1 MDPTE
6 IDTKRIDDLVKEYNK
21 ELKIKGST
29 RIQSLK
35 EEIDQLKLI
44 NPANGEYFVQK
55 YSRLFSKPLPVPAAA
70 APKSRILGALAPP
83 GVWPEHVPKKV
94 TGGKSR
100 RRRNKKGKKKTNKR
114 RRN

>member
-70 APKSRILGALAPP
+70 APKERYLSLLGPSFRNVPTKVPP
-83 GVWPEHVPKKV
+83 K
-94 TGGKSR
+94 GGKSR

>member
-6 IDTKRIDDLVKEYNK
+6 IDTKEIDDLVKACQKNMEKAGCKNILSLK
-21 ELKIKGST
+21 DEISKIK
-29 RIQSLK
+29 
-35 EEIDQLKLI
+35 
-44 NPANGEYFVQK
+44 PAERDYFVQK

-70 APKSRILGALAPP
+70 APKEGYVSLLGPSFRN
-83 GVWPEHVPKKV
+83 VPRKIPSK
-94 TGGKSR
+94 GGKSR